1 MLRGAAPPRRPFLF
15 LSERGCMK
23 KSVLAVC
30 LLLAAVA
37 ASAETIKMK
46 TGELISGSI
55 LSQTEYTLNLATS
68 YGNITLNQRE
78 IEQILPDKHRII
90 LKGGTQLVGVI
101 LDLDEFNL
109 KLQTDDG
116 ATVNIDMPQIVSIE
130 TYDYDQG
137 AKAQQEFVQQNI
149 QQQQAAQAAAQAAAQ
164 SGQDNVVQA
173 AGGLTFDSDIDQVFD
188 AQKATVVNG
197 RVVTPGVSAAV
208 KEVPAP
214 RTATDEEAFVKSV
227 KTGEVSQQDYAA
239 AAKQELASKKPAKKE
254 TPKKNYK
261 EKNFDK
267 YFAIEAGAMPLD
279 LNLSGTIKLGD
290 LYTVELGD
298 KTVDVGGTSAVISSK
313 FLWRIKES
321 NFWLGPTLSFASI
334 SNHSFAGTKGTNTL
348 DASSSG
354 NILTIGANVNYYLNP
369 ASRFTFYLTGSAAYE
384 MLTLNYR
391 GTVTDSSTAQPTTT
405 GFRDTISSNTFAGSV
420 GVGVETWVDDLMLG
434 LEVRQVFA
442 ARQDE
447 LKESAASNTVV
458 QAQFSWKF

>member
-1 MLRGAAPPRRPFLF
+1 
-15 LSERGCMK
+15 MK

-30 LLLAAVA
+30 LLAA
-37 ASAETIKMK
+37 ASLAQAETIKMK

-116 ATVNIDMPQIVSIE
+116 ATVNVDMPQIVAIE
-130 TYDYDQG
+130 VYDYDQG
-137 AKAQQEFVQQNI
+137 KKAQQEFVQQNI
-149 QQQQAAQAAAQAAAQ
+149 QEQQAAQAAAQAAAQ
-164 SGQDNVVQA
+164 SGQAAVVEA
-173 AGGLTFDSDIDQVFD
+173 AGGLTFDSDINQVFG

-197 RVVTPGVSAAV
+197 TVVTPSAAPV
-208 KEVPAP
+208 EVPAARP
-214 RTATDEEAFVKSV
+214 LSDEEAFVKGV

-254 TPKKNYK
+254 TPAKKSYQ
-261 EKNFDK
+261 EKNFNK
-267 YFAIEAGAMPLD
+267 YFAIQAGAMPLD
-279 LNLSGTIKLGD
+279 LNISGTINLGD
-290 LYTVELGD
+290 LYSVNLGD
-298 KTVDVGGTSAVISSK
+298 ETVDVGGTSAVISSK

-321 NFWLGPTLSFASI
+321 NFWAGPVLSFASI
-334 SNHSFAGTKGTNTL
+334 SNNSFSGTNGANTL

-354 NILTIGANVNYYLNP
+354 NILSIGADVHYYLNP

-391 GTVTDSSTAQPTTT
+391 GTVTNNAGSTPQETP
-405 GFRDTISSNTFAGSV
+405 FRDTISSNTIAGSV
-420 GVGVETWVDDLMLG
+420 GLGVETWVDDLMLG
-434 LEVRQVFA
+434 VEVRQVFA
-442 ARQDE
+442 AREDE

-458 QAQFSWKF
+458 QAQLSWKF